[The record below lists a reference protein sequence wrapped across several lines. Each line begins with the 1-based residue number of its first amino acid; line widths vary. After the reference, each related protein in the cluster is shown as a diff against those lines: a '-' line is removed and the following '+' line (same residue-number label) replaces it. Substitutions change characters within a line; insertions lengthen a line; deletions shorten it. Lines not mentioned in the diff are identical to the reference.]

1 MYTHDGT
8 ACKYT
13 KFTHQTNVSLLKV
26 IICSQNWQNKQQK
39 LPTTMTEKLGYET
52 AGVYLPVYKFKCLC
66 YENELEQA
74 RHQRCVVRCK
84 NMIIIHWVTLQWKP
98 LNMNISIFK
107 HFLWSSRWVFLW
119 ESLGDTPSRSSTG
132 TGSALGG
139 ETGAAGA
146 AGVGATGA
154 TAGATNES
162 IWERER
168 IWGDFVANFIANTSS
183 LMCNCES
190 RTVLKNIN

>member
-1 MYTHDGT
+1 
-8 ACKYT
+8 
-13 KFTHQTNVSLLKV
+13 
-26 IICSQNWQNKQQK
+26 
-39 LPTTMTEKLGYET
+39 
-52 AGVYLPVYKFKCLC
+52 
-66 YENELEQA
+66 
-74 RHQRCVVRCK
+74 
-84 NMIIIHWVTLQWKP
+84 
-98 LNMNISIFK
+98 MNISIFK

-190 RTVLKNIN
+190 RSALGH